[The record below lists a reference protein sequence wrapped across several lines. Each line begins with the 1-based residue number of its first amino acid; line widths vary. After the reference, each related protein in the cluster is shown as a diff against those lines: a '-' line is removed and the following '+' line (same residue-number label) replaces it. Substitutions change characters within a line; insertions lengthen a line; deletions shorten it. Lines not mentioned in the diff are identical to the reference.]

1 MLNPR
6 LGRTFSGRH
15 IRIITIGAILL
26 ILIVGCGGAEPTA
39 TIAST
44 PTKPHTNPTTIP
56 PTPAS
61 PTSTPKPAEGGQA
74 MPKII
79 KGRFDI
85 GDAEL
90 FIHCIGTG
98 APTVIME
105 AGWND
110 VGDTWS
116 LVQPGVAEF
125 TRACAY
131 DRAGLGKSSEPGPQP
146 RTMQQVVEELN
157 ALLEKAG
164 VQGPYLLVGHSLGG
178 LYMRLYADCYPED
191 VVGLV
196 LVDSAHPDTYQRN
209 LVILPTE
216 SPDDSQSL
224 KFYRDWFTESMDDPM
239 LKLAP
244 ELLVAGSLGD
254 LPLAVLTV
262 PYKERADDFP
272 VELSAQFDQI
282 WVELHQE
289 LAQLS
294 SNSTHIL
301 VEDSSHFI
309 QHDQPDLIVEVILHM
324 VEQVRR

>member
-1 MLNPR
+1 
-6 LGRTFSGRH
+6 
-15 IRIITIGAILL
+15 
-26 ILIVGCGGAEPTA
+26 
-39 TIAST
+39 
-44 PTKPHTNPTTIP
+44 
-56 PTPAS
+56 
-61 PTSTPKPAEGGQA
+61 
-74 MPKII
+74 
-79 KGRFDI
+79 
-85 GDAEL
+85 
-90 FIHCIGTG
+90 
-98 APTVIME
+98 ME
-105 AGWND
+105 AGWDD

-116 LVQPGVAEF
+116 FVQPGVAEF
-125 TRACAY
+125 TRVCVY

-146 RTMQQVVEELN
+146 RTMQQVVNELN

-164 VQGPYLLVGHSLGG
+164 VRGPYLLVGHSLGG
-178 LYMRLYADCYPED
+178 LYMRLYADCYPAD

-209 LVILPTE
+209 LAILPPE

-224 KFYRDWFTESMDDPM
+224 KFYRDWFTESMDDPT

-244 ELLVAGSLGD
+244 ELLEAGSLGD
-254 LPLAVLTV
+254 LPLVVLTV

-272 VELSAQFDQI
+272 VELSAQFDRI

-289 LAQLS
+289 LARLS